1 MLGGSQLRRF
11 GECLQFLR
19 SLRRRQWRRR
29 RGGRLDRARTR
40 LADVTTVTPIPIP
53 AVSSLTPVTLPTRRL
68 GHGLFQQ
75 PRPIELHVGVVCFQ
89 QPSGFV
95 VQRRASDAY
104 AGGCAEPVEQ
114 TLAATAASPA
124 TTRLHQRGRLIAA
137 LVAIDA
143 DLRQGY
149 FLFVFLAGFAGF
161 AFFAAAGFAF
171 FGAGFGGLAGL
182 VALGCG
188 LVSLTGGRLTAFF
201 AMSVKRV

>member
-1 MLGGSQLRRF
+1 M
-11 GECLQFLR
+11 
-19 SLRRRQWRRR
+19 
-29 RGGRLDRARTR
+29 
-40 LADVTTVTPIPIP
+40 ADVTTVTPIPIP
-53 AVSSLTPVTLPTRRL
+53 ALASLTPVTLPTRRL

-89 QPSGFV
+89 QPLGFV
-95 VQRRASDAY
+95 VQRGSPDAH

-114 TLAATAASPA
+114 PLAAAAPAPA
-124 TTRLHQRGRLIAA
+124 TTRLDQRGRLIAA

-161 AFFAAAGFAF
+161 AFLAAGFAF
-171 FGAGFGGLAGL
+171 FAAGLGGLAGF
-182 VALGCG
+182 AAFGAG
-188 LVSLTGGRLTAFF
+188 LVSLTDGRLTAFF